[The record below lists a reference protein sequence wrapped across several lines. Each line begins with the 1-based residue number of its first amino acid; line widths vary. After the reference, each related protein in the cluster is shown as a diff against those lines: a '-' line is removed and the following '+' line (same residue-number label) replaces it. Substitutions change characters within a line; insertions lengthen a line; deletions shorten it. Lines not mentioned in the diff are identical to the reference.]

1 MSLYKNF
8 FLSLSSNNKF
18 FEKNPHI
25 ALGVSG
31 GPDSMALLYLLN
43 KWIKLKKGKLTALIF
58 DHNIRPESK
67 EESYQ
72 VKNMIKKFKIE
83 VFVIKANKNKFIK
96 KNMADARFN
105 RFKGLINFCKNKNI
119 LHLFL
124 GHNFEDNLETFLI
137 RRISGSNLNGL
148 ASMSIVSTFNNIQIF
163 RPLIQI
169 NKSSII
175 SFNKMNKINYI
186 NDPSNKN
193 INYTRVKVRNF
204 LQNKI
209 YKKEV
214 KRDFLTIKK
223 QIPKYKNMIWEL
235 LIGCLDNVQ
244 HKSVKVRFNKLIKF
258 DDLIIEKHILLIL
271 NYLTNKKN
279 LTKSSKI
286 NNFIDLMKKPSFKI
300 FNLSGVIIKKKSNF
314 LVFSQK

>member
-1 MSLYKNF
+1 M
-8 FLSLSSNNKF
+8 
-18 FEKNPHI
+18 
-25 ALGVSG
+25 
-31 GPDSMALLYLLN
+31 
-43 KWIKLKKGKLTALIF
+43 
-58 DHNIRPESK
+58 
-67 EESYQ
+67 
-72 VKNMIKKFKIE
+72 
-83 VFVIKANKNKFIK
+83 
-96 KNMADARFN
+96 
-105 RFKGLINFCKNKNI
+105 
-119 LHLFL
+119 FL
-124 GHNFEDNLETFLI
+124 GHNFDDNLETFLI

-148 ASMSIVSTFNNIQIF
+148 ASMNMVSNFNNIQIF

-175 SFNKMNKINYI
+175 SFNKKNKINYI

-214 KRDFLTIKK
+214 KRDFLKIKK
-223 QIPKYKNMIWEL
+223 QVPKYKSMIWEL
-235 LIGCLDNVQ
+235 LIGSLENLRQD
-244 HKSVKVRFNKLIKF
+244 SVKVKFNKFIKF

-271 NYLTNKKN
+271 NFLTDKKN
-279 LTKSSKI
+279 QTKSSKI
-286 NNFIDLMKKPSFKI
+286 NIFIDLMKKPTFKI